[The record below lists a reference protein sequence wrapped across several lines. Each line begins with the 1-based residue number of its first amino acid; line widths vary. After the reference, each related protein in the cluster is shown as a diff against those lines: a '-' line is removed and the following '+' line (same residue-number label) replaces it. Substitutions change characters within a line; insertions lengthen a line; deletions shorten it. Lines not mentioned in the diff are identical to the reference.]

1 MTSWKR
7 HLGALVLAVVVSA
20 VGAARA
26 DGPVSPKLSG
36 DSKSLPVG
44 WFVTQSAPNLY
55 EAGVDTNSPCEGTR
69 SAFLRAKTGNDTG
82 YGTFMQAFGA
92 QDFRGKR
99 LRFSATVR
107 VKDVS
112 GWAGL
117 WMRVEGKDSKQP
129 LGFDNMQS
137 RSLSGT
143 TPCKRFDVVLDVP
156 PESNAIMAGLLL
168 SGTGQAWL
176 DGVRFEVVDHTVPV
190 TDLLA
195 ARPAVPQG
203 GPHGLEEAT
212 QAAAA
217 TAEVT
222 PRENQLATGKVGEH
236 WFNLGRVN
244 MDKSYTRGADG
255 IWRNILEEE
264 VTEQGSEVKGMY
276 LGRPIALKVTADGKR
291 TLIEGNWGIDPVRIQ
306 MDPEKLTMKAG
317 ILERELVRDTDYKQ
331 DPTCIR
337 YQRYEGLR
345 TTDRLDVCG
354 AALSR
359 TPPPVQLA
367 LSFLGNGFRRNK
379 PPGGLPPPLPPMTPR
394 DAMRA
399 GTNISQ

>member
-7 HLGALVLAVVVSA
+7 HLGALLALAVCA
-20 VGAARA
+20 AGAARA
-26 DGPVSPKLSG
+26 DEPVSPKLSG
-36 DSKSLPVG
+36 DAKSLPVG

-55 EAGVDTNSPCEGTR
+55 EAGVDTNTPCEGTR
-69 SAFLRAKTGNDTG
+69 GAFLRSKTENSTG

-92 QDFRGKR
+92 NDFRGKR
-99 LRFSATVR
+99 LRFSAMVR
-107 VKDVS
+107 VKEVS

-117 WMRVEGKDSKQP
+117 WMRVEGADSKQP

-137 RSLSGT
+137 RSLSGST
-143 TPCKRFDVVLDVP
+143 ACKRFDVVLDVP
-156 PESNAIMAGLLL
+156 PEANAIMAGLLL

-176 DGVRFEVVDHTVPV
+176 DGVRFEVVDRSVPV

-203 GPHGLEEAT
+203 GPRGLEEAT
-212 QAAAA
+212 QAAAVA
-217 TAEVT
+217 AEVT
-222 PRENQLATGKVGEH
+222 PREKQLPTGKVGEI

-255 IWRNILEEE
+255 IWRNILDEE
-264 VTEQGSEVKGMY
+264 VTEHGNEVKGMY
-276 LGRPIALKVTADGKR
+276 LGRPIALKVTTEGKR
-291 TLIEGNWGIDPVRIQ
+291 TLIEGNWGVDPVRIQ
-306 MDPEKLTMKAG
+306 LDPERLTMKAG
-317 ILERELVRDTDYKQ
+317 IHERDMVRDADYKL
-331 DPTCIR
+331 DPNCFR

-354 AALSR
+354 AALSSK
-359 TPPPVQLA
+359 PPPLQLA
-367 LSFLGNGFRRNK
+367 LTFLGNGFKRTK
-379 PPGGLPPPLPPMTPR
+379 PPGGLPPPLPPMTR
-394 DAMRA
+394 DAMSA